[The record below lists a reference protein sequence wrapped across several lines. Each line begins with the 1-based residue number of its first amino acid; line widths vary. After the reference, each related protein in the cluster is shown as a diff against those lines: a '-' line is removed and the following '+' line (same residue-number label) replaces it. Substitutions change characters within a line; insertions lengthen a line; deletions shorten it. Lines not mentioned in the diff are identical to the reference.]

1 MPPGQAGRGGL
12 GRGTGGS
19 LPPISRPKMG
29 ASAYQKWLIPPMEF
43 LYWPG
48 ILATSAIV
56 GLLLVGAGGGPTPWL
71 LRWWKEPPE
80 AEQASCSA
88 VHPIRRGARMLP
100 LVWRSCALARMRSV
114 PVHGNT
120 LRCDVCPALI

>member
-71 LRWWKEPPE
+71 LRWWKDPLRPNRRRVPPFIRF
-80 AEQASCSA
+80 A
-88 VHPIRRGARMLP
+88 VAHACCPWFGGPVR
-100 LVWRSCALARMRSV
+100 WRACGLCRFTV
-114 PVHGNT
+114 T
-120 LRCDVCPALI
+120 L